1 MARKGLAVRTIP
13 IMGLLAMGVLA
24 VVAAACENGEKG
36 AEPTAA
42 PSLTAAAVTATG
54 TVTPGPT
61 FVPATP
67 VGTVEARV
75 PSGKIAFASRRDGNG
90 EIYLLTAESEV
101 NLTNNPAED
110 ENPDISPD
118 GSKIAFSSSREGTP
132 HIYVMNV
139 DGSGLVKLTDE
150 PLGDMSPRWSPDGK
164 RMAFS
169 RTGAMMVMDSDG
181 SNVQQVTEPKPEA
194 TAPLCE
200 AGGFLG
206 GWSPDGQR
214 LTFYAAS
221 ATRGL
226 GQVCTVKV
234 DGSELTVVASEPP
247 AYHVEPSWS
256 SDGQWIVYR
265 FIQPDGNH
273 EIYKIRPDGTSSTD
287 LTNNPAMD
295 IEPDW
300 SPDGQWIVFSSFR
313 FDNDFDLYIMRPDG
327 SGVARVTNTL
337 GKDSDPSWG
346 P

>member
-1 MARKGLAVRTIP
+1 MRRVSFIALV
-13 IMGLLAMGVLA
+13 AMGVLA
-24 VVAAACENGEKG
+24 VLAVACDGEEG
-36 AEPTAA
+36 SEPTAE
-42 PSLTAAAVTATG
+42 PSLTSVPVTSTG
-54 TVTPGPT
+54 TVGASPT
-61 FVPATP
+61 LVPATA
-67 VGTVEARV
+67 VGTVEATV
-75 PSGKIAFASRRDGNG
+75 PVGKIVFISRRTGDY
-90 EIYLLTAESEV
+90 EIFLLTAEGEV
-101 NLTNNPAED
+101 RLTNDPAED
-110 ENPDISPD
+110 ENPDLSPD
-118 GSKIAFSSSREGTP
+118 GDKIVFASNREGTY

-139 DGSGLVKLTDE
+139 DGSNLVKVTDD

-164 RMAFS
+164 RIAFS
-169 RTGAMMVMDSDG
+169 RAGAMTVMDSDG
-181 SNVQQVTEPKPEA
+181 SNVQKLIEPKPEA

-206 GWSPDGQR
+206 DWSPDGQR

-226 GQVCTVKV
+226 GQVCSVKV
-234 DGSELTVVASEPP
+234 DGTELTVVASEPP

-256 SDGQWIVYR
+256 PDGQWIVYR

-287 LTNNPAMD
+287 LTNNPEMD

-313 FDNDFDLYIMRPDG
+313 SNNDFDLYIMKSDG
-327 SGVARVTNTL
+327 SGVARITNTL